1 MQILAYRWGVI
12 AMLLLPIPLQPS
24 RRHDQKFAVQRLNE
38 SLRAALVA
46 HFLALPMRDRSLRFC
61 ASLAPELIKAY
72 VDRIDFDHDA
82 VFGVHDHRHV
92 LVGVAHLAFTE
103 DLAEVALSVL
113 PAHRDRG
120 VGSAL
125 FEGAVAHARNRRVPR
140 LFMQF
145 LSGNAPI
152 MHIAQKFGMGTV
164 TRAGVAEAYLELQPD
179 SLATIAVA
187 AGEPVEFTPA
197 GSYRSLQ

>member
-1 MQILAYRWGVI
+1 MPILAYRCGVI
-12 AMLLLPIPLQPS
+12 AMLFPMPLQSNP
-24 RRHDQKFAVQRLNE
+24 RHDRIFAVQRLNE

-82 VFGVHDHRHV
+82 VFGVHDHRRV

-125 FEGAVAHARNRRVPR
+125 FERAVAHARNRRVPR

-179 SLATIAVA
+179 SLATITFDADD
-187 AGEPVEFTPA
+187 PVELSSV
-197 GSYRSLQ
+197 GSARSLQ